1 MSDSASNS
9 IQGASE
15 MRSIDLKAFPY
26 AATSL
31 SIIGRF
37 IFMFLIYRNKS
48 SNTLSLTFCFL
59 SIVSSSMW
67 LFYSVSLEDTP
78 MVFRS
83 STELFLLSISSVYII
98 HNKVVNYRLNRV
110 VPSVLE
116 ERFEAA
122 QERLGLAQEQKIT
135 V

>member
-1 MSDSASNS
+1 
-9 IQGASE
+9 
-15 MRSIDLKAFPY
+15 
-26 AATSL
+26 
-31 SIIGRF
+31 
-37 IFMFLIYRNKS
+37 
-48 SNTLSLTFCFL
+48 
-59 SIVSSSMW
+59 MW